1 MGCVNHIFAHLMKI
15 TTNLR
20 SRLVSHF
27 WLHGYHEILLPHIYD
42 ADLFLTRA
50 GEDVIQKLYTF
61 DRRNR
66 LHALRPEFTTA
77 ALAKF
82 IQESHQGE
90 QRWCFVGTNFSDNNG
105 IATEFDEV
113 GAELY
118 NVQGEDGD
126 AEILALAYQT
136 AALIYGG
143 ECEVVVNH
151 VGLLRTLLT
160 EAGLDARTTR
170 VILANPKQADLQHLL
185 HTHDVA
191 EPGTTPASA
200 AAFTFL
206 ERMHSRSTL
215 GGRNAES
222 IVQRFSQK
230 AQRAVPSGLYRRI
243 ADLLDRWCG
252 LQPVT
257 VQDPDL
263 RALVKQS
270 VKATELLE
278 RWIAGVSKAVERGVP
293 ASAIKVDITL
303 SQRWEYYSG
312 LAFKVMSD
320 NQPVAS
326 GGRYDELA
334 GLISPGVSIPA
345 IGFVCQM
352 RDLPAKP
359 VTAPVIVLNT
369 HKSSIELAYKLRSAG
384 ISTILS
390 STAPVTG
397 QAVAVHEGTWQF
409 QGVSGETT
417 NIEPLLNLLR
427 RLS

>member
-1 MGCVNHIFAHLMKI
+1 MKI
-15 TTNLR
+15 TTDLR
-20 SRLVSHF
+20 YSLVSHF

-66 LHALRPEFTTA
+66 LYALRPEFTTA

-82 IQESHQGE
+82 IQENHQGE

-105 IATEFDEV
+105 TASEFDEV

-136 AALIYGG
+136 AANVYGV
-143 ECEVVVNH
+143 ECEVVINH

-191 EPGTTPASA
+191 EPGTAPVSA

-206 ERMHSRSTL
+206 DRMQSRFTL

-230 AQRAVPSGLYRRI
+230 AQRAVPSGLSRRI
-243 ADLLDRWCG
+243 TDLLDQWCE
-252 LQPVT
+252 LQPLT
-257 VQDPDL
+257 VQDPNL
-263 RALVKQS
+263 RALVSQS
-270 VKATELLE
+270 VKATALLDS
-278 RWIAGVSKAVERGVP
+278 WIAGVSKAVERGVP
-293 ASAIKVDITL
+293 ASAIKVDVTL
-303 SQRWEYYSG
+303 SQRWEYYTG
-312 LAFKVMSD
+312 LAFKVMSN
-320 NQPVAS
+320 NQTVAS

-369 HKSSIELAYKLRSAG
+369 HRSSIELAHKLRNAG
-384 ISTILS
+384 ISTTLAL
-390 STAPVTG
+390 TPPAAG
-397 QAVAVHEGTWQF
+397 QAVVVAHEGIWQF
-409 QGVSGETT
+409 QGMSGEIAD
-417 NIEPLLNLLR
+417 IEPLLNLLR
-427 RLS
+427 RLL